1 MRNKFALMSFLV
13 ILTLAAGCNHE
24 TSPQL
29 DRGGSFIE
37 GDKALELSFIEGSPP
52 AEVTDKL
59 EGESGF
65 PFDVTLV
72 MENIGEY
79 TILPNQRMF
88 VTLSGF
94 FHSDFGIADP
104 DEELSIIY
112 PGVGG
117 STFSGKRKDTEGNPI
132 QGDVAYI
139 RFPKTK
145 SLDFLYDKPIPVS
158 TPFPF
163 RAEVCYPYLTNTV
176 SELCLMSDLTSK
188 DQPVCNPDEEKRV
201 SNSGGPVEI
210 TSVTQSHAGKDKI
223 VIRVDVKKVGD
234 SDLFDYVDNNRCKD
248 NRRNKNRLVIQVK
261 TGLEGLNCNG
271 IGGVGLTET
280 SSKPVAWAGTLLL
293 SAEGKGFFTCIQTL
307 EKKDRRDAKKTI
319 GIETVYYARDSIT
332 TEVLV
337 KHGLS

>member
-13 ILTLAAGCNHE
+13 ILTLAAGCNQE

-29 DRGGSFIE
+29 ERGGSFIG
-37 GDKALELSFIEGSPP
+37 GDKALELSFIDGSPP

-65 PFDVTLV
+65 EFDVTLV
-72 MENIGEY
+72 MENVGEY
-79 TILPNQRMF
+79 TILPNQQMF

-117 STFSGKRKDTEGNPI
+117 SNFSGKRKDTEGNPI

-139 RFPKTK
+139 RFPKTER
-145 SLDFLYDKPIPVS
+145 LYLLYDKPIPVS

-176 SELCLMSDLTSK
+176 SELCLMNDLTSK
-188 DQPVCNPDEEKRV
+188 DQPVCNPNEKKRV
-201 SNSGGPVEI
+201 SNSGGPVEVS
-210 TSVTQSHAGKDKI
+210 SVTQSSAGKDKI
-223 VIRVDVKKVGD
+223 VIRFEVKTVGD

-248 NRRNKNRLVIQVK
+248 NRRNTNRLVIQVK
-261 TGLEGLNCNG
+261 TGLEGLSCTG
-271 IGGVGLTET
+271 IGGKGLTET
-280 SSKPVAWAGTLLL
+280 SSKPVAWAGTLRLL
-293 SAEGKGFFTCIQTL
+293 EGKGSFTCIQTL

-337 KHGLS
+337 KHSLS

>member
-1 MRNKFALMSFLV
+1 MRNKLALMSFLV

-24 TSPQL
+24 TSPQPKN
-29 DRGGSFIE
+29 GGSFIG
-37 GDKALELSFIEGSPP
+37 GDKALELSFIDSSPP

-72 MENIGEY
+72 MENVGEY
-79 TILPNQRMF
+79 SILPNQQMF

-104 DEELSIIY
+104 DKELSIIY

-117 STFSGKRKDTEGNPI
+117 STFSGKKKDTEGNQI

-145 SLDFLYDKPIPVS
+145 SLDILYGKPIPVS
-158 TPFPF
+158 IPFPF

-176 SELCLMSDLTSK
+176 SELCLMNNLMSK
-188 DQPVCNPDEEKRV
+188 DQSVCNPNEEKSV
-201 SNSGGPVEI
+201 SNSGGPMEVS
-210 TSVTQSHAGKDKI
+210 SVTQSSAGKDKI
-223 VIRVDVKKVGD
+223 VIRFDVKKVGD
-234 SDLFDYVDNNRCKD
+234 SDLFDYVDNNGCED
-248 NRRNKNRLVIQVK
+248 NLRNKNRLLIQVK
-261 TGLEGLNCNG
+261 TGLEGLSCTG
-271 IGGVGLTET
+271 IGGEGLTET
-280 SSKPVAWAGTLLL
+280 SSKYVAWAGTLLL
-293 SAEGKGFFTCIQTL
+293 SPEGKGSFTCIQTL
-307 EKKDRRDAKKTI
+307 EGKDRRDAIKTI
-319 GIETVYYARDSIT
+319 GIETLYYARDSVA

-337 KHGLS
+337 KHSLS